1 VTARAYSQQE
11 REDAL
16 ALCADMPLGQAA
28 RQTGIP
34 KSTLGT
40 WCRRAGVRTFAVQQ
54 TREANEAREV
64 GLEERRQNIAETLY
78 AEVERSLA
86 GLDGPVPVYAFTRD
100 GLGTG
105 TAPQPNP
112 KDRQARVVAV
122 AVLLDKALLLTGQ
135 ATERHDLGDGID
147 LEAELQEARAEK
159 LELERLRA
167 LVGEDDDGPAD
178 KLRAV

>member
-1 VTARAYSQQE
+1 MTARRYTEQE
-11 REDAL
+11 RADAL

-28 RQTGIP
+28 RQTRIP

-64 GLEERRQNIAETLY
+64 GFEERRQNIAETLY

-86 GLDGPVPVYAFTRD
+86 DLDGPVAVYAMGRD

-135 ATERHDLGDGID
+135 ATERVDDTGEYD
-147 LEAELQEARAEK
+147 LEAD
-159 LELERLRA
+159 LRA
-167 LVGEDDDGPAD
+167 AQARDAELRH
-178 KLRAV
+178 LRAVVHRDSA